1 MMDKVSSFY
10 ISSHQPEAATAA
22 RLLRKQLISRHVGE
36 QAAGS
41 AALQISLLISPDL
54 PPESFAIQG
63 EDRHVEIT
71 GGDWRGLIYG
81 AGKFL
86 HTSKFYNEGFVPS
99 TYRGFSQPAR
109 PLRGIY
115 FATHFHNFYH
125 DGPVADIQ
133 CYLEDLALWGV
144 NALVVWFDMHHF
156 NGIDDPAALAMIQ
169 RLSDLLRAAKNVGM
183 QAGLGVLANEAYANS
198 PEALRAD
205 WTAGHNGY
213 FAAPGGHYHVELCP
227 HKPGAT
233 ELLLRWRREM
243 LEAFKPVGVDFTW
256 IWPYDQG
263 GCTCSN
269 CTPWGSN
276 SFLKLAPQVAEVS
289 RQVFP
294 GIKVILSTWYF
305 DHFVAGEW
313 TGLAKAFSDGAAWVD
328 YLLADDYGG
337 QYPPHIRQ
345 HGVPGG
351 LPLVGFPEISM
362 YRCTP
367 WGGFGA
373 NPLPGYIQNLWE
385 QVKDLQAGGFPYS
398 EGIFEDINK
407 VLCAQLYWGEHAQVE
422 EILREYTA
430 YEYSPVVVEL
440 VLDAIQ
446 LLETT
451 NARRRVDDSRQ
462 VNDTIAWLSPGQIP
476 PRFVIEHPE
485 QVGESCRLLEAAD
498 RMLAVFTRNAW
509 RWRILLLRGKIDR
522 EMTEHDFQITAACE
536 GLMGELVQIYHAQ
549 KADYVV
555 TPPTRAAIAAARG
568 L

>member
-1 MMDKVSSFY
+1 MDF
-10 ISSHQPEAATAA
+10 I
-22 RLLRKQLISRHVGE
+22 
-36 QAAGS
+36 
-41 AALQISLLISPDL
+41 
-54 PPESFAIQG
+54 
-63 EDRHVEIT
+63 
-71 GGDWRGLIYG
+71 
-81 AGKFL
+81 
-86 HTSKFYNEGFVPS
+86 PS
-99 TYRGFSQPAR
+99 TFRGVSHPTR

-125 DGPVADIQ
+125 DGPVADITI
-133 CYLEDLALWGV
+133 YLEDLALWGV

-156 NGIDDPAALAMIQ
+156 NGINDPAALAMIQ
-169 RLSDLLRAAKNVGM
+169 RLGELLRAAKSVGM
-183 QAGLGVLANEAYANS
+183 QAGLGVLANEAYASS
-198 PEALRAD
+198 PEMLRAD
-205 WTAGHNGY
+205 WTAGHDGY

-227 HKPGAT
+227 NKLGAT
-233 ELLLRWRREM
+233 ELLLKWRREM

-276 SFLKLAPQVAEVS
+276 GFLKLAPQVAEVS

-305 DHFVAGEW
+305 DHFVTGEW
-313 TGLAKAFSDGAAWVD
+313 TGLAEAFSDGASWVD

-373 NPLPGYIQNLWE
+373 NPLPFYIQNLWD
-385 QVKDLQAGGFPYS
+385 QVQDLQAGGFPYS

-407 VLCAQLYWGEHAQVE
+407 VLCAQLYWGEHTQVE
-422 EILREYTA
+422 QIAREYIS
-430 YEYSPVVVEL
+430 YEYSPEVVEL
-440 VLDAIQ
+440 VLDAIK
-446 LLETT
+446 LLEIT
-451 NARRRVDDSRQ
+451 NARSRVDEGES
-462 VNDTIAWLSPGQIP
+462 VFNAAAWQEPEKIS

-485 QVGESCRLLEAAD
+485 HGQEACRLLETAD
-498 RMLAVFTRNAW
+498 KMLPIHAQNAW
-509 RWRILLLRGKIDR
+509 RWRILLLRGQIDR
-522 EMTEHDFQITAACE
+522 ELAKHDYRITASCE
-536 GLMGELVQIYHAQ
+536 ALMSELVQIYHAQ
-549 KADYVV
+549 NADYVV
-555 TPPTRAAIAAARG
+555 APPTRAAVAAARG